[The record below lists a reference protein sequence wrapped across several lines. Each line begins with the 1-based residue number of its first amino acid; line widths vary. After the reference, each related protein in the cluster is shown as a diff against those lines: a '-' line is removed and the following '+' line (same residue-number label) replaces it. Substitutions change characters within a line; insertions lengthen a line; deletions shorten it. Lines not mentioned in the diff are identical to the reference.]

1 MERDAIPA
9 GVSKIGGLFTTADI
23 RTLICYVMSAINE
36 PMSGNMLCEVLH
48 SEGIANIFEVSDSL
62 AFLENSGHI
71 KEVEDSGNY
80 VVTDA
85 GRDVSNTLE
94 SHLSSVV
101 KERAYRAVLK
111 AMVIIR
117 NSKETKYEIT
127 EEDGR
132 TFINCTA
139 LDQDKPFM
147 SVKLLLSDEDQ
158 ALFVKQKF
166 LEHASEIYSK
176 IFEIILK

>member
-1 MERDAIPA
+1 LERDAISA

-23 RTLICYVMSAINE
+23 RTLICYIMSSIEE

-71 KEVEDSGNY
+71 KEFDESGDY

-85 GRDVSNTLE
+85 GRNVAETLG

-111 AMVIIR
+111 SMVIIR
-117 NSKETKYEIT
+117 NTKETSYKIY

-132 TFINCTA
+132 TFIDCTA
-139 LDQDKPFM
+139 LDQNKPFM
-147 SVKLLLSDEDQ
+147 SVKLLLTDEDQ